1 METQPLMSTKNSATH
16 ASMASCSYSSS
27 LLHEASGLVYSS
39 PSQSSSSTSLDSPES
54 LMSDEELDRRRE
66 LFFDQWLEEDEDNQ
80 RTYEV
85 TRTAVSDSPAKASA
99 KPDLRTAP
107 GAPLPD
113 DEAGLGHRHHLLP
126 PTVNICPPTPDILHT
141 PVEDDA
147 TSLPDSMPVASL
159 PTSALAIPLSP
170 SPPSCTRIRAG
181 SSKKRVAFASET
193 PPDREDDDV
202 RWAKRFGRCS
212 TQANAQP
219 GKGIFTFELNLSQD
233 DLMRNR

>member
-1 METQPLMSTKNSATH
+1 MSSNNSATH
-16 ASMASCSYSSS
+16 FSMASCSYSSS
-27 LLHEASGLVYSS
+27 LLHEAAGLVYSS

-66 LFFDQWLEEDEDNQ
+66 LYFDQWLEEDEDDQ
-80 RTYEV
+80 RAYEV
-85 TRTAVSDSPAKASA
+85 STTAVSASLAKASA
-99 KPDLRTAP
+99 KPDLCTTSS
-107 GAPLPD
+107 APLPD
-113 DEAGLGHRHHLLP
+113 DEASHRLPQHLLP

-147 TSLPDSMPVASL
+147 ASLPDSMPVASL
-159 PTSALAIPLSP
+159 PTSALEVPHSAS
-170 SPPSCTRIRAG
+170 SPPCTRNTAR
-181 SSKKRVAFASET
+181 SSKKRVAFAPET
-193 PPDREDDDV
+193 PSDREDDDV

-219 GKGIFTFELNLSQD
+219 GKGTFTFELNLSQD